1 VLKACAK
8 VINVSGAQGSVKL
21 LALDLDGTLLE
32 PGERILPEA
41 LEALNRTVEKGTIVG
56 TASGR
61 SFADQLRIL
70 SANGLGPAAGYP
82 HFLITDECRVFL
94 LKENCYRGLREHNR
108 RLAELWRSTYE
119 RAKGLLASEVSRLVA
134 TGTRIVRIIEEE
146 EALER
151 CLFAVI
157 FEDVASAEA
166 EEKVMKQLL
175 AGLPLHCVRNG
186 RVVAVLLE
194 GCDKGSALL
203 KVCEVF
209 NVRPSEAVAVG
220 DSGNDIPM
228 LDGRYGFK
236 PATVQNAEETVK
248 KLVENLGGYVASKP
262 RGAGVAEIVQRL
274 LLT

>member
-1 VLKACAK
+1 M
-8 VINVSGAQGSVKL
+8 KL

-32 PGERILPEA
+32 PGGRILPEA
-41 LEALNRTVEKGTIVG
+41 LEALREAVERGVIVG

-61 SFADQLRIL
+61 SFSDQLRIL

-82 HFLITDECRVFL
+82 HFLVADECRVFL
-94 LKENCYRGLREHNR
+94 LEEDHYRGLEEHNKR
-108 RLAELWRSTYE
+108 IAELWRSTFE
-119 RAKGLLASEVSRLVA
+119 RAGGLLEAEVSRLA
-134 TGTRIVRIIEEE
+134 AAGARIARVVGGE

-166 EEKVMKQLL
+166 EERAMGELL
-175 AGLPLHCVRNG
+175 AGLPLQCIRNG
-186 RVVAVLLE
+186 RVVAVVLR

-209 NVRPSEAVAVG
+209 GVPPSEVVAVG
-220 DSGNDIPM
+220 DSGNDVPM

-236 PATVQNAEETVK
+236 PATVRNAEEAVK
-248 KLVENLGGYVASKP
+248 RLVERLGGYVASKP
-262 RGAGVAEIVQRL
+262 RGAGVAEIVQKL

>member
-1 VLKACAK
+1 MLKACAR
-8 VINVSGAQGSVKL
+8 VINVSGAHGSVKL

-41 LEALNRTVEKGTIVG
+41 LEALNRAVAKGTIVG

-82 HFLITDECRVFL
+82 HFLIADECRIFL
-94 LKENCYRGLREHNR
+94 LEGNGYRGLEGHNQ

-134 TGTRIVRIIEEE
+134 TGTRIARIVEEG

-157 FEDVASAEA
+157 FEGIASAEA
-166 EEKVMKQLL
+166 EEKAMRELL

-186 RVVAVLLE
+186 RVVAVLSE

-209 NVRPSEAVAVG
+209 NVHPSEAVAVG
-220 DSGNDIPM
+220 DSGNDVPM

-236 PATVQNAEETVK
+236 PATVQNAEESVK
-248 KLVENLGGYVASKP
+248 KLVERLGGYIALKP
-262 RGAGVAEIVQRL
+262 RGAGVAEIVQKL
-274 LLT
+274 LLA

>member
-1 VLKACAK
+1 
-8 VINVSGAQGSVKL
+8 VKL

-32 PGERILPEA
+32 PGERILPETIEA
-41 LEALNRTVEKGTIVG
+41 LEEAVEKGVIVG

-61 SFADQLRIL
+61 SLADQLRIL
-70 SANGLGPAAGYP
+70 SANRLGPAAGYP
-82 HFLITDECRVFL
+82 HFLIADECRIFL
-94 LKENCYRGLREHNR
+94 LRGGRYEGLNEHNE
-108 RLAELWRSTYE
+108 RLAALWRSAYE
-119 RAKGLLASEVSRLVA
+119 RAKELLASEVSRLVA
-134 TGTRIVRIIEEE
+134 TGARIVRVVGEE

-166 EEKVMKQLL
+166 EEKAMEELL
-175 AGLPLHCVRNG
+175 AGLPLHSIRNG
-186 RVVAVLLE
+186 RVVAVLAE

-203 KVCEVF
+203 KVCKVF
-209 NVRPSEAVAVG
+209 GVEPGEAVAVG

-248 KLVENLGGYVASKP
+248 RLVESLGGYVASKP
-262 RGAGVAEIVQRL
+262 RSAGVAEIVQKL
-274 LLT
+274 LPT